1 MDTTLRALTLLTIT
15 LFTQAPSTTTDSALA
30 KISPT
35 SLQAEMRYLSDDL
48 LEGRGT
54 ATRGHLVAAH
64 YMASQFESLGLQ
76 PAGDNNTFFQRVPLR
91 KSNLDI
97 SATTLSLTNA
107 GKSQSLVFGKDF
119 VAEPDPMREIADVD
133 APVVFVGYGVV
144 APGQNYDDYK
154 GIDAKGKI
162 VAMLYGAPN
171 FDSSIKAHYSSFTV
185 KAKTAVDHG
194 AVGVIVLVDP
204 VLEQEYPFAKIVRDV
219 PQPHFLWLDK
229 QGNPGNYFPQL
240 KCGAIL
246 SIEAVQSLFA
256 SAPHHADELF
266 ALAKDGKTISF
277 ALPFT
282 AKMRTVTK
290 SENTESPN
298 VVARLE
304 GSDPTLKSENVVYSA
319 HLDHLGIGA
328 AVDGDTIYNGTLD
341 NASGSAAL
349 LELARA
355 FASLNPRPKRS
366 ILFVNVTGEE
376 AGLLG
381 SEYFAKFP
389 SVPKDSLVA
398 NINIDEILMLWPI
411 KDVIAFG
418 AEHSSLEK
426 DVTAAAQKYGLTL
439 SPDPFPQE
447 VVFIRSDQYSFVK
460 EGVPSVMLS
469 PGFHS
474 DATHDPMKLFGEW
487 EEKRYHQP
495 QDDINQPNLDYNA
508 ATTLID
514 VAFLTGYS
522 VAQAQSRPTWN
533 RPDFFG
539 DLYHH

>member
-1 MDTTLRALTLLTIT
+1 MNTLLRTAAVLST
-15 LFTQAPSTTTDSALA
+15 FLFAQSPSTTTDTALSQ
-30 KISPT
+30 ITPT

-64 YMASQFESLGLQ
+64 YMASQFEALGLQ

-91 KSNLDI
+91 RSMLDT

-119 VAEPDPMREIADVD
+119 VAEPDPMREISDVD
-133 APVVFVGYGVV
+133 APVVFAGYGVV
-144 APGQNYDDYK
+144 APSQNYDDYK

-185 KAKTAVDHG
+185 KAKAAVEHG
-194 AVGVIVLVDP
+194 AVGIMVLVDP
-204 VLEQEYPFAKIVRDV
+204 TLEAQYPFVKIVRDV

-229 QGNPGNYFPQL
+229 QGQPGNYFPQL
-240 KCGAIL
+240 KAGVIL
-246 SIEAVQSLFA
+246 SIPAVQSLFA
-256 SAPHHADELF
+256 NAPHHADELF
-266 ALAKDGKTISF
+266 ALAKDGKTMSF
-277 ALPFT
+277 DLPFS
-282 AKMRTVTK
+282 AKIHTVTK

-328 AVDGDTIYNGTLD
+328 AVDGDTIYNGALD

-398 NINIDEILMLWPI
+398 NINIDEILMLWPL
-411 KDVIAFG
+411 KDIIAFG
-418 AEHSSLEK
+418 AEHSSLQK
-426 DVTAAAQKYGLTL
+426 DVTSAAQKYGLTL

-447 VVFIRSDQYSFVK
+447 VIFIRSDQYSFVK
-460 EGVPSVMLS
+460 EGVPAVMLS
-469 PGFHS
+469 PGFTS

-508 ATTLID
+508 ATKLID

-522 VAQAQSRPTWN
+522 VAQAPTKPTWN
-533 RPDFFG
+533 THDFFG